1 MKKILFICRE
11 NAARSQMAAA
21 FLKKFSPDSIVDS
34 AGSSPADKVEPF
46 AVEAMREKGIDISRN
61 KPKKFTQEMGA
72 GFDFIVTMGCGDECP
87 ITDRQKTVDWD
98 MESPKGKPIEKYRQ
112 VRDQIEKK
120 ARNLWTILRSGSK
133 ALTAVK

>member
-34 AGSSPADKVEPF
+34 AGSSPAEIVDPLAAGV
-46 AVEAMREKGIDISRN
+46 MREKGIDISRN
-61 KPKKFTQEMGA
+61 KPKKFTPDMGA
-72 GFDFIVTMGCGDECP
+72 GFDYIVLMGCGDECP
-87 ITDRQKTVDWD
+87 VTDRQKTVDWD
-98 MESPKGKPIEKYRQ
+98 LESPKGKPIEKYRQ

-120 ARNLWTILRSGSK
+120 AKELAEEFKN
-133 ALTAVK
+133 